1 MKKIAVFGA
10 GHLGTIHCKCIQ
22 QIAEL
27 ELVGVFD
34 PDKEKAQKLASE
46 LGVTVFDN
54 PISLIEAVD
63 IVDIVTTTSTH
74 FEVGKL
80 CIEHGKHIFIEKPVC
95 STIEEAEELMALAKA
110 RHVWTQVGHVER
122 FNPAFIAS
130 QPFIQNPMFIES
142 HRLAFFNPRGN
153 DVSVVL
159 DLMIHDLDI
168 ILKIIDSEVVSIH
181 ASGVPVV
188 TDTYDIANVRLGFAN
203 GAVANLTASRISL
216 KNMRKMRLFQQGK
229 YISIDLLEKKS
240 EIIFMEDYVEEND
253 DPFALVLDLGEGKGK
268 KQLNVLKPEVKPVN
282 AIQTELEYFLQAIH
296 KNEHPVVTI
305 EDGYKALRLAYDI
318 LAEMNI
324 AVK

>member
-1 MKKIAVFGA
+1 MKKIAVFGV

-22 QIAEL
+22 QIVGL

-34 PDKEKAQKLASE
+34 PDREKTKKLASE
-46 LGVTVFDN
+46 LGVAVFDD
-54 PISLIEAVD
+54 PISLIQAAD
-63 IVDIVTTTSTH
+63 IVDIVTTTSMH
-74 FEVGKL
+74 YEVAKL
-80 CIEHGKHIFIEKPVC
+80 CIEHGKHTFIEKPVC
-95 STIEEAEELMALAKA
+95 STLEEAEELMAMAEAKN
-110 RHVWTQVGHVER
+110 VWIQVGHVER

-168 ILKIIDSEVVSIH
+168 ILKIIDSEVVSIL

-229 YISIDLLEKKS
+229 YISIDLLEKKN
-240 EIIFMEDYVEEND
+240 EVIFMEDYTEEND

-268 KQLNVLKPEVKPVN
+268 KQLNVLKPEIKPVN
-282 AIQTELEYFLQAIH
+282 AIQTELEYFLRAIN
-296 KNEHPVVTI
+296 KNEYPVVTL

-318 LAEMNI
+318 LSEMNN